1 MTARFS
7 EEHPRSAVVEPPV
20 TSPDPIPDP
29 IPVSIPVPIP
39 AQRSA
44 PPSGA
49 APDPAVTV
57 VVPTRNERG
66 NIAPLVH
73 RLREA
78 LPPGRARILFVDDSD
93 DGTPEEIEH
102 AASVSD
108 LDVAVIHRARGER
121 DGGLGGAVLRGL
133 RSTSSPWVVVMDA
146 DLQHPPEV
154 VPALLTRAEE
164 LDADVVVASRHVPG
178 GDEGG
183 LSGLA
188 RVLVSRGSI
197 TASKLL
203 FPRRLAGISD
213 PMSGFFVVRRD
224 HLDLERLRPQGFKI
238 LLETLGR
245 HADLRK
251 SEIPFS
257 FGERLSGDSK
267 ASLTEGLVF
276 LKQLARLRIAVME
289 GRRRGALRRGLGF
302 AAVGATGLLVNTLA
316 LWALADHRM
325 LGLHYLLAAVL
336 ATQVSSTWN
345 FALVDHLVYRGQK
358 RGTRARRYVGFLAA
372 SNVVLVLRVPL
383 LALLVGALGLYLLLA
398 NALTLLLGFLIRF
411 SSQERLT
418 LVENDHV

>member
-1 MTARFS
+1 MSAQFS
-7 EEHPRSAVVEPPV
+7 EEHPHSAVVVPPV
-20 TSPDPIPDP
+20 TSPDPLPIP
-29 IPVSIPVPIP
+29 IPV
-39 AQRSA
+39 QRSG
-44 PPSGA
+44 PPTGRTTDT
-49 APDPAVTV
+49 PVTV

-73 RLREA
+73 RLQES
-78 LPPGRARILFVDDSD
+78 LPRGRARILFVDDSD
-93 DGTPEEIEH
+93 DGTADEVAH

-108 LDVAVIHRARGER
+108 LDVRVIHRAKGKR
-121 DGGLGGAVLRGL
+121 DGALGGAVLRGL
-133 RSTSSPWVVVMDA
+133 RATSSTWVVVMDA

-154 VPALLTRAEE
+154 VPALLARAEE

-183 LSGLA
+183 LSGLV

-197 TASKLL
+197 AVSKLL

-238 LLETLGR
+238 LLETLAR
-245 HADLRK
+245 HADLTK

-267 ASLTEGLVF
+267 ASLGEGLVF
-276 LKQLARLRIAVME
+276 IKQLVRLRLAVLV
-289 GRRRGALRRGLGF
+289 GSRRGALRRGLGF
-302 AAVGATGLLVNTLA
+302 AAVGATGLIVNTLA
-316 LWALADHRM
+316 LWALADPRM

-345 FALVDHLVYRGQK
+345 FSLVDHLVYRGLK
-358 RGTRARRYVGFLAA
+358 RGTRARRYVGFMAA
-372 SNVVLVLRVPL
+372 TNAVLVLRVPL
-383 LALLVGALGLYLLLA
+383 LALLVGALGLHYLLA
-398 NALTLLLGFLIRF
+398 NGITLLLGFLIRF

-418 LVENDHV
+418 LVENSHV